1 MKIFSKVK
9 YIEDNGI
16 QNYNICKSWVD
27 LCDGKE
33 VVDGICMPGQ
43 PYHNSKYYICD
54 EWCIK
59 VPDTQLKAKT
69 KERHKYQI
77 IIESDGD
84 TTTATMTING
94 VEVKKAQTKRNPKD
108 KPNWKIGAQMAF
120 GRLWDTEKKKNT
132 VKADTLN
139 CRCVVKMPPQFRE
152 VKRHAKNGEYI
163 KIVKPIADGG
173 YYKKGDIRRVRKQGT
188 VFNDLVYIDG
198 SPKSVD
204 DVEYVVLEGMAEH
217 VAGGGKHE

>member
-9 YIEDNGI
+9 YIEDKGI
-16 QNYNICKSWVD
+16 QHYNKCKNWVD

-33 VVDGICMPGQ
+33 VVDGICVPGK
-43 PYHNSKYYICD
+43 PFHDSRYYICD
-54 EWCIK
+54 EWCIE
-59 VPDTQLKAKT
+59 VPDTQPKAQT
-69 KERHKYQI
+69 KERPKYRI

-139 CRCVVKMPPQFRE
+139 CRCVVKSLHFNE
-152 VKRHAKNGEYI
+152 VQRHAKTGEFI
-163 KIVKPIADGG
+163 KIVKPWCSSGF
-173 YYKKGDIRRVRKQGT
+173 YKEGDIRRVNGQGHLSGM
-188 VFNDLVYIDG
+188 VFIDG
-198 SPKSVD
+198 SDVIVD
-204 DVEYVVLEGMAEH
+204 DIEYVVLEGMAEH